1 MLGACPLS
9 ALKPR
14 PLGEKAAVSL
24 NCQIPL
30 QPEWMLL
37 MLQPYILQVVQY
49 CMQAR
54 YLIVDARQARSTRQ
68 ESKTKSANTKR
79 ARAPVRFERRESESA
94 LSITQCVIMPYT
106 KITCYWDTTDHHLN
120 ISSYMLQ
127 INKTSCE
134 SKHRII
140 PVGFCNATGSD
151 CSVQTIDSVLHC
163 FCAVVL
169 ASTRTGSIRSQP
181 YFFSG
186 VNAVQLRPPQITNLG
201 PSERRSGC
209 LQVTWRMVES
219 FPKNEKDYILLQIE
233 YTTHN
238 QTRSQTIQ
246 AFPEETLE
254 LCDLHPGSKYTVR
267 LRVQDSRAAAHW
279 SSWTSV
285 DTTTAEKAPSAAPQ
299 LWRLIQPAEEAGRR
313 SLTLL
318 WKPVSW
324 PEANGVVLSYSATC
338 RSDLDSSQWTC
349 GSIDA
354 SRYSCILTVSD
365 DPCHCS
371 LTATNSAGTSSP
383 AHIYIP
389 AHTHAEL
396 PPPQAISVTP
406 LDNTRMTVE
415 WTAALNQSESGFVVQ
430 WTSLPY
436 SEATSLHWEHINETA
451 RSFTV
456 TGLLPEVPYNLLV
469 VSLYGRQAGSDMSFI
484 AFTREGAPSVG
495 PNMTVLKTSSSGVVL
510 KWDPVPLEKL
520 HGFIQN
526 YTVLYSINGKD
537 KSVKVDAHVE
547 QISLS
552 GLAEGTYNICVMAH
566 TAVGGAAGPCQ
577 MVVVGLEDVQVI
589 PILLCA
595 LLLCFLILIIPVCM
609 RVRIKQCLCPTVPDP
624 SKSSLSFW
632 SNTKPCQHKLPSLS
646 TMNTIISMG
655 QTTIY
660 QDYGEK
666 DYVPVQ
672 VFTYHTVPQ
681 DSNETETKT
690 CSSTSAVTHQDSKRT
705 PAQVF
710 PTHFLNQSYNKPEQV
725 TPAGYKEDP
734 QPSSDDL
741 LFESLFT
748 YKSNQADLCGYIH
761 VSQSY
766 APFIPTEDA
775 YRTLD
780 LNECPHFL
788 QVLPEDTST

>member
-1 MLGACPLS
+1 MSQMKL
-9 ALKPR
+9 PR
-14 PLGEKAAVSL
+14 AGLLLWMCVMNRVLDTAA
-24 NCQIPL
+24 
-30 QPEWMLL
+30 
-37 MLQPYILQVVQY
+37 
-49 CMQAR
+49 A
-54 YLIVDARQARSTRQ
+54 AA
-68 ESKTKSANTKR
+68 
-79 ARAPVRFERRESESA
+79 A
-94 LSITQCVIMPYT
+94 LSITQCVIMQYT
-106 KITCYWDTTDHHLN
+106 NITCYWETTDHHHH
-120 ISSYMLQ
+120 ISSYRLQ

-134 SKHRII
+134 SKHRFI
-140 PVGFCNATGSD
+140 PVGFCNTRGSD
-151 CSVQTIDSVLHC
+151 CSVQPIDSALHC
-163 FCAVVL
+163 FCADVL
-169 ASTRTGSIRSQP
+169 ATTRTGSIRSPP

-186 VNAVQLRPPQITNLG
+186 VKAVKLRPPQITNLR

-209 LQVTWRMVES
+209 LQ
-219 FPKNEKDYILLQIE
+219 
-233 YTTHN
+233 
-238 QTRSQTIQ
+238 TRSQTIQ
-246 AFPEETLE
+246 AFSEETLE
-254 LCDLHPGSKYTVR
+254 LCDLHPGSKYMVR
-267 LRVQDSRAAAHW
+267 LRAQDSRAHAHW

-285 DTTTAEKAPSAAPQ
+285 DITTAEKAPSAAPQ

-324 PEANGVVLSYSATC
+324 PEVNGVVLSYSATC

-349 GSIDA
+349 DTIDA
-354 SRYSCILTVSD
+354 SRRSCILTVSD

-371 LTATNSAGTSSP
+371 LTATNSAGTSP
-383 AHIYIP
+383 PVHISIP
-389 AHTHAEL
+389 AHTHAEEL

-406 LDNTRMTVE
+406 LDDTRLTVE
-415 WTAALNQSESGFVVQ
+415 WTAALNQSERGFVVQ
-430 WTSLPY
+430 WTSVPY
-436 SEATSLHWEHINETA
+436 SEPTSLHWEHINETA
-451 RSFTV
+451 RSFVV
-456 TGLLPEVPYNLLV
+456 TGLLPEVPYNLSV
-469 VSLYGRQAGSDMSFI
+469 VSLYGRQAGSDMSVI

-495 PNMTVLKTSSSGVVL
+495 PNMTALKTSSSGVVL

-526 YTVLYSINGKD
+526 YTILYSINGKD

-547 QISLS
+547 RISLS
-552 GLAEGTYNICVMAH
+552 GLTEGIYNICVMAH

-577 MVVVGLEDVQVI
+577 MVLVGLEDVQVI

-609 RVRIKQCLCPTVPDP
+609 RARIKRCLCPTVPDP
-624 SKSSLSFW
+624 SKSSLSVW
-632 SNTKPCQHKLPSLS
+632 SNAKPCQHKLPSLS
-646 TMNTIISMG
+646 TMNSIISMG

-690 CSSTSAVTHQDSKRT
+690 YNSTSAVTHQDSKLT
-705 PAQVF
+705 PAQAF
-710 PTHFLNQSYNKPEQV
+710 PTHFLNQSYTKPDQV

-748 YKSNQADLCGYIH
+748 YNSNQADLCGYIY
-761 VSQSY
+761 VSESY
-766 APFIPTEDA
+766 APVITTVDS

>member
-1 MLGACPLS
+1 MLDRFQLS
-9 ALKPR
+9 ATLSAQQLTGFKPE
-14 PLGEKAAVSL
+14 L
-24 NCQIPL
+24 CQMKLP
-30 QPEWMLL
+30 
-37 MLQPYILQVVQY
+37 
-49 CMQAR
+49 QAR
-54 YLIVDARQARSTRQ
+54 LLLWMCVLNRVLDS
-68 ESKTKSANTKR
+68 SA
-79 ARAPVRFERRESESA
+79 AA
-94 LSITQCVIMPYT
+94 LSVTQCVIMQYT
-106 KITCYWDTTDHHLN
+106 NITCYWETTGHHLN
-120 ISSYMLQ
+120 ISSYRLQ
-127 INKTSCE
+127 VNKTSCE
-134 SKHRII
+134 SKHSFIS
-140 PVGFCNATGSD
+140 VGSCNTSGSD
-151 CSVQTIDSVLHC
+151 CSVQPIDSALHC
-163 FCAVVL
+163 FCADVL
-169 ASTRTGSIRSQP
+169 ASTRTGSIRSPP

-186 VNAVQLRPPQITNLG
+186 VSAVKLRPPQITYLRPLEG
-201 PSERRSGC
+201 RSGC

-219 FPKNEKDYILLQIE
+219 FPKNEKVYILLQME

-246 AFPEETLE
+246 AFSKETLE

-267 LRVQDSRAAAHW
+267 LRAQDRRAHAHW
-279 SSWTSV
+279 SSWTSL

-324 PEANGVVLSYSATC
+324 PEVNGVVLSYSATC
-338 RSDLDSSQWTC
+338 RSDQDSSQWTC

-354 SRYSCILTVSD
+354 SRRSCILTVSD

-371 LTATNSAGTSSP
+371 LTATNSAGTSPP
-383 AHIYIP
+383 AHITIP
-389 AHTHAEL
+389 AHTHAEEL

-406 LDNTRMTVE
+406 LDDTRLMVE
-415 WTAALNQSESGFVVQ
+415 WTAALNQSGFVVQ
-430 WTSLPY
+430 WTSVPY
-436 SEATSLHWEHINETA
+436 SVPTSLHWEHINETA
-451 RSFTV
+451 RTFIV
-456 TGLLPEVPYNLLV
+456 TGLLPEVPYNLSV
-469 VSLYGRQAGSDMSFI
+469 VSLYGRQAGSGMSVI
-484 AFTREGAPSVG
+484 AFTREGVPSVG

-537 KSVKVDAHVE
+537 KSEKVDAHVE
-547 QISLS
+547 QIPLG
-552 GLAEGTYNICVMAH
+552 GLTEGTYNICVMAH
-566 TAVGGAAGPCQ
+566 TAVGGATGPCQ

-609 RVRIKQCLCPTVPDP
+609 RVRIKRCLCPAVPDP
-624 SKSSLSFW
+624 SKSSLSVW
-632 SNTKPCQHKLPSLS
+632 SNAKPCQHKLPSLS
-646 TMNTIISMG
+646 TMNSIISVG
-655 QTTIY
+655 QTTTY

-690 CSSTSAVTHQDSKRT
+690 YNITSAVTHQDSKLT
-705 PAQVF
+705 PAQAF
-710 PTHFLNQSYNKPEQV
+710 PTHFLNQSYTKPDQV
-725 TPAGYKEDP
+725 TPVGYKEDP
-734 QPSSDDL
+734 QPSSDHL

-748 YKSNQADLCGYIH
+748 YKSKQADLCDYIH

-766 APFIPTEDA
+766 APVITTVDA

-780 LNECPHFL
+780 LNECPLFL
-788 QVLPEDTST
+788 QVLPEDTSSVNNGSYVTGVSQSHSLQPTKT